1 MRIKEIGQLKDQ
13 ANISNLYGWVD
24 NVRDHGGLTF
34 VDLRDFDAS
43 IQLVFDKD
51 SSINVNLKN
60 EFYIEVSGILKKREE
75 GLINK
80 KVSLGDFEVEV
91 NKIII
96 ISQSKALPFQIEDGI
111 ETDESIRLKYRY
123 LDLRRNEMKQNI
135 LARSKTFKSIRNI
148 MNSLEIDE
156 IDTPTLI
163 KSTPEGA
170 KDFLVPS
177 RKSPGSFYALPQSPQ
192 MYKQLFMMSGFPNYY
207 QIAKCYRDEDSRKD
221 RQPEFT
227 QLDLEFSNANPDIVK
242 ENIESIVKH
251 IFDEAFDIKINT
263 PFKSISY
270 AESMSLY
277 GTDKP
282 DLRIKET
289 ITDETHVFAD
299 TEIKF
304 IKEAIQNNGNVLSLH
319 TNKTLSR
326 KDVDRLDQ
334 LIKDAGSNG
343 LGWFKILDE
352 ELSGPLVKFLN
363 QNEQNHILSKG
374 NGILLFQSGEFK
386 EICKFMDILRRDVFS
401 IENTELPN
409 FLWVE
414 DFPFFEIEDGV
425 LQPSHHPFTAPKD
438 TDIFKSN
445 PDESI
450 ALHYDLVLNGVELGS
465 GSQRISSPEIQR
477 LVLEKWGL
485 SAEEI
490 ENRFGWFIEALSYGT
505 PQHAGFAIGI
515 DRLVAE
521 ILKQPSIRDVIPF
534 PKTQSGMDPLT
545 DAPTTIKEDDLTD
558 YNLRYISD
566 EK

>member
-1 MRIKEIGQLKDQ
+1 LRIKEIGQLKDQ